1 MKADHIVFASHFPFP
16 RWPGFYSARMHQ
28 ERSYVLAL
36 ETEDW
41 DLGGMYYGIDPDG
54 LSFRNAGE
62 LVLVGGMGHRTGEGR
77 IKDPYGEL
85 EEKSGEYLEKSRDKG
100 VLVGPGLH
108 DSGFSP
114 LYWRFLKASSV
125 LACGHRIRKMGN
137 DQFYGF
143 RHGGL

>member
-1 MKADHIVFASHFPFP
+1 
-16 RWPGFYSARMHQ
+16 MHQ

-62 LVLVGGMGHRTGEGR
+62 LVLVAVWDTGQERAGSRIPMGSLRKER
-77 IKDPYGEL
+77 
-85 EEKSGEYLEKSRDKG
+85 EYLEKSRDKG
-100 VLVGPGLH
+100 IMVGPGLH

-125 LACGHRIRKMGN
+125 LACGIQDSENGE
-137 DQFYGF
+137 
-143 RHGGL
+143 